1 MFKNINTLQL
11 FFEEPAREFNVREV
25 ARLIK
30 VAPATASK
38 QLSSLAKSNIL
49 QEREER
55 RFKLYKANLNSE
67 HYKDLKIYYN
77 IRKIR
82 ESGLLAALDN
92 FYLRPAVVLFGAA
105 SHGLDTE
112 TSDFDL
118 LVISEKTQEFAENK
132 KFEKILGRPLQIFVF
147 KNIKDIKNKHL
158 LNNMLNG
165 IVLQGEVK
173 WI

>member
-1 MFKNINTLQL
+1 MFRNINMLRL

-38 QLSSLAKSNIL
+38 QLSSLAKSDIL

-55 RFKLYKANLNSE
+55 RFKLYKANLGHE
-67 HYKDLKIYYN
+67 RYKDLKTYYN
-77 IRKIR
+77 IRKLR

-92 FYLRPAVVLFGAA
+92 FYLKPAVVLFGTA

-132 KFEKILGRPLQIFVF
+132 KFEKILGRPLQIFIF
-147 KNIKDIKNKHL
+147 KNIKDIKNKYL